1 MGSSKPRSGF
11 TLVELLVVIAI
22 IGILV
27 ALLLP
32 AVQAAREAARRM
44 SCGNNLKQ
52 LGLGLHNYHDT
63 YKIFP
68 PALLNSG
75 RLNQNNFSYGHSW
88 GPGQN
93 VLNTTGWTMLL
104 PFIEQAPLHDSYNFN
119 VCSSMSDPNCTDN
132 VAGDDTINDGLYNA
146 RLEVLECPSSPTKG
160 EQRNNGAGGTGF
172 YSMRN
177 AWRTNYFFATGVFTD
192 YNRRYDQTNGDKRQG
207 VFGNNGAANF
217 AHIADGTS
225 NTIALGEAVGGSLYK
240 TSANYGPWG
249 LTGTHTCCH
258 GRVVSNN
265 SYDPT
270 TGGIEYTA
278 AQKRDFHINAAYN
291 NDALGRQY
299 AWGFGSKH
307 PGGAQFTFADGSV
320 TLLSEGMDYGI
331 FLHMNY
337 VHESRP
343 TGL

>member
-1 MGSSKPRSGF
+1 MGSSNTRKGF

-44 SCGNNLKQ
+44 SCSNNLKQ
-52 LGLGLHNYHDT
+52 LVLGVHNYHDT

-68 PALLNSG
+68 PALLGSG
-75 RLNQNNFSYGHSW
+75 RYNNAGYHTANG
-88 GPGQN
+88 G
-93 VLNTTGWTMLL
+93 VKNTTGWTLLL
-104 PFIEQAPLHDSYNFN
+104 PFIEQAPLHDNYNFN
-119 VCSSMSDPNCTDN
+119 VCSSSSSPYGHA
-132 VAGDDTINDGLYNA
+132 VAGDDTMNDGLYNS
-146 RLEVLECPSSPTKG
+146 RLEILECPSSPTKG
-160 EQRNNGAGGTGF
+160 EQRSTGAGGTSF

-177 AWRTNYFFATGVFTD
+177 AWRTNYFFATGNFTD
-192 YNRRYDQTNGDKRQG
+192 YNAKYSSTNGDKRQG
-207 VFGNNGAANF
+207 CFGNDGAAHF
-217 AHIADGTS
+217 AHIIDGTS

-240 TSANYGPWG
+240 TSVNYGPWG

-265 SYDPT
+265 SYDAT
-270 TGGIEYTA
+270 TGTISYHPNH
-278 AQKRDFHINAAYN
+278 KRDFHINAAYN
-291 NDALGRQY
+291 NDSLGRQY

-307 PGGAQFTFADGSV
+307 PGGAQFALADGSV
-320 TLLSEGMDYGI
+320 TFLSEGMEYAI

-337 VHESRP
+337 VHEQRP